1 MTGNHPVSEA
11 EADLSQLEVLIT
23 REQLQERIQELG
35 REITEDY
42 TKKELHL
49 VGVLKGSF
57 VFLAD
62 LVRELR
68 LSCRMHFLQ
77 ASSYKDRKTSSGY
90 VTITHSLDLTGKH
103 ILVVE
108 DIFDTG
114 LTLLRVV
121 EDLQSQDPASLEVC
135 TLLDKKIP
143 GKAPVRVKYRGFEI
157 ENRFVVGYGLDY
169 GERYREIPEIVC
181 LD

>member
-35 REITEDY
+35 REITKDY

-62 LVRELR
+62 LVRDCLLYTSPSPR
-68 LSCRMHFLQ
+68 DATLSRMP
-77 ASSYKDRKTSSGY
+77 SS
-90 VTITHSLDLTGKH
+90 
-103 ILVVE
+103 
-108 DIFDTG
+108 
-114 LTLLRVV
+114 
-121 EDLQSQDPASLEVC
+121 A
-135 TLLDKKIP
+135 
-143 GKAPVRVKYRGFEI
+143 
-157 ENRFVVGYGLDY
+157 
-169 GERYREIPEIVC
+169 
-181 LD
+181 